1 MKSLRPHYDC
11 IMIFCLSMVAF
22 TYGLFDR
29 ELIEFETRFG
39 VFVQEMLRNGVTIF
53 PTTYNLPY
61 PDYPAL
67 QTLLI
72 YLFSLPVGKLTVLSA
87 ILPSAIASAMT
98 LVLLYLLLEKYDRV
112 WAYSAVLM
120 TLLSYQLLDSARS
133 LTMDTLVM
141 LVTLWAFYSIHSTRR
156 INWNLWLALIIGF
169 AIRGPIGLVMP
180 AAVVGVALWSEYG
193 FKRALQLG
201 VKALILLAGLMSL
214 LLIAAKHQGG
224 SVFVSDV
231 LRMEIFGRMNDH
243 HQHHKTFD
251 YFTMSFANYAL
262 SFEIALLTLF
272 LFTRSIFQASTPALQ
287 LLRQCALWVLIIMIG
302 MSIPNVRKI
311 RYIMPI
317 VPALAILASY
327 YWYQTKLD
335 VKKIRVV
342 TGINYFFLALPFIC
356 LILVSTL
363 KIIAQLKAFN
373 INVHYLS
380 AYILLSLLALTSI
393 YVLLN
398 HPKEYGLAH
407 PLRVMLIAVASFWVV
422 LVFVITPIEV
432 SLNKAKPF
440 VSQLLQQ
447 LPMNKELVL
456 FKMNP
461 DGVSIQ
467 YMLAANPE
475 TVPKFASII
484 HWRHDQNHWFL
495 TSQETFNL
503 QNDSFKQRVEIIQA
517 GKLGHQ
523 TMVVFQLRQ

>member
-1 MKSLRPHYDC
+1 MKSLRLHCDC
-11 IMIFCLSMVAF
+11 IIIFFLSMLAF

-29 ELIEFETRFG
+29 ELIGFETRFG
-39 VFVQEMLRNGVTIF
+39 VFVQEMFHNGVTIF

-87 ILPSAIASAMT
+87 ILPSAIASAVT
-98 LVLLYLLLEKYDRV
+98 LVLLYLLLAKHDRA
-112 WAYSAVLM
+112 WAYAAVFM
-120 TLLSYQLLDSARS
+120 TLLSYQFLDSARS

-141 LVTLWAFYSIHSTRR
+141 LVTLWAFFSIHSTRR
-156 INWNLWLALIIGF
+156 VNWSLWLALITGF

-180 AAVVGVALWSEYG
+180 AAVVGISLWSEYG
-193 FKRALQLG
+193 FKRALQFGL
-201 VKALILLAGLMSL
+201 KAIILLAGLMSL
-214 LLIAAKHQGG
+214 LLVAAKHQGG
-224 SVFVSDV
+224 SAFVSDV

-243 HQHHKTFD
+243 NQHHETFD

-262 SFEIALLTLF
+262 SFEMALLTLF
-272 LFTRSIFQASTPALQ
+272 LFTRSIFQVSTPALQ

-327 YWYQTKLD
+327 FWYQTKLD
-335 VKKIRVV
+335 IKKIRIV
-342 TGINYFFLALPFIC
+342 TGINYFFLVLPFIC
-356 LILVSTL
+356 LTL
-363 KIIAQLKAFN
+363 IATLERIAQHKALN
-373 INVHYLS
+373 INVHYMS
-380 AYILLSLLALTSI
+380 AYILLGLLALTSV

-398 HPKEYGLAH
+398 HPKKFGLAH

-422 LVFVITPIEV
+422 LVFVITPIQV

-447 LPMNKELVL
+447 LPTNKQLAL

-461 DGVSIQ
+461 DGAAIQ
-467 YMLAANPE
+467 FILAANSAF
-475 TVPKFASII
+475 TPKFSQAI
-484 HWRHDQNHWFL
+484 HWKRDQNYWFL
-495 TSQETFNL
+495 TSQKTFDL
-503 QNDSFKQRVEIIQA
+503 HNDAFKRRVEVIQT
-517 GKLGHQ
+517 GRLGHQ